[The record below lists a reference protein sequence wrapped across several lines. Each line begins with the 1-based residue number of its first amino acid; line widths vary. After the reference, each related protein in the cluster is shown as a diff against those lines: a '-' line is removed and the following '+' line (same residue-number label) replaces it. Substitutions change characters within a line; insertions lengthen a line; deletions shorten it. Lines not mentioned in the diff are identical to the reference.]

1 MTIVN
6 AYARG
11 KLCLRQPLSPCRET
25 SLTAFGCRLARSET
39 KRGDGCEEGFIVQL
53 MAAAHAIMRL
63 SPNEGGAITV
73 TRNRMGR
80 FLKGEGIAS

>member
-1 MTIVN
+1 MRMQGESC
-6 AYARG
+6 ASDGLFPLAG
-11 KLCLRQPLSPCRET
+11 KLLLPPSRY
-25 SLTAFGCRLARSET
+25 RLARSET